1 MKTLTLQKVAQERAL
16 VVGIGRASHVAGLI
30 LSASGIKLAL
40 AAATASA
47 TLQ

>member
-1 MKTLTLQKVAQERAL
+1 MKPRTLRKVAQEQAL
-16 VVGIGRASHVAGLI
+16 VAGIGRASQVAGLI
-30 LSASGIKLAL
+30 LSASGVKLAL